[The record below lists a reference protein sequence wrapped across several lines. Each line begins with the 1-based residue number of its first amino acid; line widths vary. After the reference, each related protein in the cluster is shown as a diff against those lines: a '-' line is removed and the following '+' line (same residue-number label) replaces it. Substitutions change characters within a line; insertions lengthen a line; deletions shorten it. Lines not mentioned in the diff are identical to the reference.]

1 MVFGEDLGMET
12 ETCAQIATAFGG
24 GIAHLGLTC
33 GAVTGALMVM
43 GRMHGGFGEKKQ
55 ATYLLVEE
63 FVKRFKDIHGSI
75 SCTELIGYDLGDPD
89 QLAEAR
95 AKGLF
100 AEKCAGYVKTAV
112 KLLEHLL

>member
-1 MVFGEDLGMET
+1 MVFGEDLGMDT
-12 ETCAQIATAFGG
+12 DTCAQIATAFGG

-33 GAVTGALMVM
+33 GAVTGALMVI
-43 GRMHGGFGEKKQ
+43 GLRHGGFGDKKQ

-63 FVKRFKDIHGSI
+63 FVNRFNDLHGSI
-75 SCTELIGYDLGDPD
+75 NCTDLIGYDLGDPD

-95 AKGLF
+95 ARGLF

-112 KLLEHLL
+112 KLLEQLL